1 MLRIGQIL
9 LLFVMC
15 ALVIPCSAADGSIP
29 VIQRVAM
36 GIAKRESLK
45 QVEDLLVQARRMDQ
59 HVFESTLALPLYTLY
74 QIDPRL
80 IKLRKIT
87 RDDIIQ
93 LIKDVSKDY
102 SVNPAIILAITRA
115 ESNFNPKAVSPKGAT
130 GLMQVLPSTAKE
142 MGLDAHNI
150 VENVIAG
157 TKYFLKVRAMF
168 NGYTKLGLAAY
179 NAGPGNVK
187 NMSIPNFEET
197 RNYVDKVYKYYR
209 QYQKGELG
217 A

>member
-1 MLRIGQIL
+1 MLRKGQIL
-9 LLFVMC
+9 ILFVIC
-15 ALVIPCSAADGSIP
+15 ALVTPRSVGDATIPI
-29 VIQRVAM
+29 IQRVLT
-36 GIAKRESLK
+36 GLAKREEPMR
-45 QVEDLLVQARRMDQ
+45 VEDLLAQARRMDQ
-59 HVFESTLALPLYTLY
+59 HVLESTLSLPLYTLY
-74 QIDPRL
+74 QIEPDL
-80 IKLRKIT
+80 VKKRKIT
-87 RDDIIQ
+87 RNDIIQ
-93 LIKDVSKDY
+93 LIKDVSKEY
-102 SVNPAIILAITRA
+102 NVNPSIILAITRV

-157 TKYFLKVRAMF
+157 TQYFLKVRVMF
-168 NGYTKLGLAAY
+168 NGYTKLALAAY

-187 NMSIPNFEET
+187 NMSIPNFPET

-209 QYQKGELG
+209 QYQKGELD